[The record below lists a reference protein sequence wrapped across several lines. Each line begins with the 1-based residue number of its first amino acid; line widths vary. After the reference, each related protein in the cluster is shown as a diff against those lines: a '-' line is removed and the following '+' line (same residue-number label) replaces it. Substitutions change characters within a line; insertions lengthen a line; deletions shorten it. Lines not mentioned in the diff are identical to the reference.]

1 MIRSRRLFLFALAGV
16 PAAMSGASKAEAEVR
31 AAMEAWRQAVLA
43 RDAAALGKMLHPNLA
58 YSHSNTRNE
67 TRQDVLDSMKDLPI
81 RAIEFSKMTVHVYG
95 KTATVK
101 CDAQFTTVADG
112 QTTVVP
118 LNILHVWVKG
128 GGAYGGGGWQMTAR
142 QATRRP

>member
-1 MIRSRRLFLFALAGV
+1 MIRSRRLFLFALAGA
-16 PAAMSGASKAEAEVR
+16 PAAMSGASKAETEVR
-31 AAMEAWRQAVLA
+31 AAMEAWRQAMLA
-43 RDAAALGKMLHPNLA
+43 RDAAALGKLLHPNLA

-81 RAIEFSKMTVHVYG
+81 RAIEFSNMTVHVYG

-118 LNILHVWVKG
+118 LNILHVWVKS